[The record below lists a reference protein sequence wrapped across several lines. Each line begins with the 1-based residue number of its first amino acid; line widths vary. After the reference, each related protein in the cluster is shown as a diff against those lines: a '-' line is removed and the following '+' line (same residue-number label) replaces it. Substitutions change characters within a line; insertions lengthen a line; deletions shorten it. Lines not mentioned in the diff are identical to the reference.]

1 MRKIKTKFEK
11 VRKKGDKKE
20 GEEDEGVENT
30 WENVEKRGRTKILR
44 SEDVN

>member
-20 GEEDEGVENT
+20 GEEDEG
-30 WENVEKRGRTKILR
+30 
-44 SEDVN
+44 EDIGER